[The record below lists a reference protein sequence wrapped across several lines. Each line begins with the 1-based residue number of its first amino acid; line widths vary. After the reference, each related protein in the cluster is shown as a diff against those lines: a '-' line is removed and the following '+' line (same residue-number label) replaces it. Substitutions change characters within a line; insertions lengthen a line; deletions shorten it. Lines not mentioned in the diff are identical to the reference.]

1 MARPGCPANRGQA
14 AAHAIDGLA
23 GTDQGRLGIG
33 LNGPLSG
40 LRPTWR
46 CGGKSRRRGLV
57 PLDLP
62 ALALG
67 AAGLG
72 LTSRPRRAI
81 APAGF
86 LRLDVSNIGQIQSD
100 QRR

>member
-1 MARPGCPANRGQA
+1 MSKPSGAGGGILGAPRLSLVGGVILQAGGRGT
-14 AAHAIDGLA
+14 I
-23 GTDQGRLGIG
+23 
-33 LNGPLSG
+33 
-40 LRPTWR
+40 
-46 CGGKSRRRGLV
+46 CE

-72 LTSRPRRAI
+72 LTSGRRRAI
-81 APAGF
+81 PPAGF

-100 QRR
+100 QRRGSFLGGAWRSTHAI

>member
-1 MARPGCPANRGQA
+1 
-14 AAHAIDGLA
+14 
-23 GTDQGRLGIG
+23 
-33 LNGPLSG
+33 
-40 LRPTWR
+40 
-46 CGGKSRRRGLV
+46 
-57 PLDLP
+57 
-62 ALALG
+62 LG
-67 AAGLG
+67 AVLDRKPQARATQRAPTHFALRWEILQAGVGGGGTTCERWICLRSRGATGLG